1 MDTDGRP
8 TADEAW
14 AMLPRSEVE
23 SACITGEMMA
33 AWPVS
38 RGSKSRFTSY
48 YNGTVARNRS
58 AGIDVWWRMS
68 LGADPLGQERALR
81 DAVAKKRITREYALR
96 IDGSLVFEEV
106 E

>member
-14 AMLPRSEVE
+14 AMLPKSEQETVVMTSDALWAWSHGKGKPNFVKRYHTAVN
-23 SACITGEMMA
+23 SAHLNNE
-33 AWPVS
+33 PV
-38 RGSKSRFTSY
+38 R
-48 YNGTVARNRS
+48 
-58 AGIDVWWRMS
+58 WCLS
-68 LGADPLGQERALR
+68 LGLDYGGRQRAVNEAVKLG
-81 DAVAKKRITREYALR
+81 RITREYALR